1 MSLASKIIAVTGG
14 ASGMGA
20 ATCRLLARQGAA
32 AICIADLNSQNFAS
46 LQAELKAINKNTAVH
61 TTKVDVSSSSAV
73 ASWIKDIVGTFGN
86 LHGAANV
93 AGLPQPVGVRKAP
106 AILEETDETWRRT
119 MGVNL
124 DGIFYCTREQI
135 RAMVNLPPAARSIV
149 NVSSVASLRHTPDC
163 YGYGISKVACAHF
176 SESVAQDAAPFGIRV
191 NVVSPGNTHFL
202 IAVIR
207 SRHTRQLM
215 FLIIPAATDTPMW
228 KDFFPGA
235 KSKEEITE
243 QMASMGISMLE
254 ASDVARTIGWL
265 LSEDSDKV
273 NGVNIPVGAGA
284 A

>member
-1 MSLASKIIAVTGG
+1 
-14 ASGMGA
+14 MGA

-191 NVVSPGNTHFL
+191 NVVSP
-202 IAVIR
+202 
-207 SRHTRQLM
+207 
-215 FLIIPAATDTPMW
+215 AATDTPMW